1 MTTPSSQSLGAI
13 TAGVQQFVPF
23 RFGGLLGRGGTH
35 ITELNF
41 KTLGAVEQEQNLIL
55 FRKEAFW
62 YISYHHADRYQ
73 RCNFNR
79 PVTPNIWKKKKD

>member
-13 TAGVQQFVPF
+13 TAGVQHFVPF
-23 RFGGLLGRGGTH
+23 RFGGLWRGTQ

-55 FRKEAFW
+55 FRKEAFR
-62 YISYHHADRYQ
+62 YIGYLCADIYQ
-73 RCNFNR
+73 RCDFNR
-79 PVTPNIWKKKKD
+79 LVTLSI

>member
-23 RFGGLLGRGGTH
+23 QFGGFCWGEAH

-55 FRKEAFW
+55 FRKE
-62 YISYHHADRYQ
+62 
-73 RCNFNR
+73 
-79 PVTPNIWKKKKD
+79 